1 MNEEG
6 FQAALEAF
14 GADREQG
21 ASELARQALR
31 ILAES
36 AVVTPAASRE
46 ELLSRLQEQMERLIG
61 ARPSMAPVYNLLH
74 QWLHAVEACEET
86 ELPLLRTGATA
97 AAEELV
103 HRSEVAVT
111 EVARRTA
118 HYLGPGRTLFTHSLS
133 STVAAVFRQLRGQS
147 VQAIITESRPLQEGF
162 LLAGELS
169 EWDIPATLISEAQ
182 IGLFIGEADAVI
194 MGADSLLSDGSLVN
208 KAGSYLVALAAEDQD
223 VPFYVCCESFK
234 RCSPD
239 MGELILEEMEAT
251 ELGAPRFHGV
261 EIRNRYFDITPARL
275 ISGWIDEHK
284 VHLSWAKR

>member
-1 MNEEG
+1 MSEEG
-6 FQAALEAF
+6 FQAALDAF

-36 AVVTPAASRE
+36 AAVAPAASRD
-46 ELLSRLQEQMERLIG
+46 ELLSRLQQQAERLIA
-61 ARPSMAPVYNLLH
+61 ARPSMVPVYNLLQ
-74 QWLHAVEACEET
+74 QWLRAVEESEET
-86 ELPLLRTGATA
+86 ELPPLRTAA
-97 AAEELV
+97 ALAAEELIG
-103 HRSEVAVT
+103 RSRNAVA
-111 EVARRTA
+111 EVARRAA

-133 STVAAVFRQLRGQS
+133 STVAAVFQQLREQS

-169 EWDIPATLISEAQ
+169 EQGIPATLISEAQ

-194 MGADSLLSDGSLVN
+194 MGADSLLPDGSLVN
-208 KAGSYLVALAAEDQD
+208 KAGSYLAALAAEDQD

-239 MGELILEEMEAT
+239 MGELILEEMEAA

-261 EIRNRYFDITPARL
+261 EVRNRYFDITPARL
-275 ISGWIDEHK
+275 ISGWIDEYK
-284 VHLSWAKR
+284 VHFSWVRR